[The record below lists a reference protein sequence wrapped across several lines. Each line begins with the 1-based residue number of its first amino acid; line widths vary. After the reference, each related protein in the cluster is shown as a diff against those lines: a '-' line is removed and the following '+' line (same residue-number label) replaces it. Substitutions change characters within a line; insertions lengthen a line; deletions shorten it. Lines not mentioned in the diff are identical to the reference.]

1 MSAQPQ
7 PAWIAY
13 AAPLIAGNRNLCCS
27 DGCALESRSNTVTP
41 NASGDA
47 SGTVHLEGAPEF
59 NLFFRIENR
68 QVEKI
73 RSFSM
78 DCNVDAGG
86 LTVYWLTGARPAQ
99 SVALLESLLPLSDA
113 RPERR
118 LSNSIISAI
127 AFHRDAAAD
136 SALDRLTVASQP
148 EETRRQ
154 AAFWLGN
161 ARGRHGYE
169 SLLGILRNDPSDRVR
184 EHAIFALT
192 QSKEAG
198 AIPAIV
204 REVHDD
210 KSPRVRS
217 QALFWLAQKAAHQ
230 ISADAIREAIDRD
243 PETQVKKK
251 AVFALTQVPN
261 GDGVPL
267 LIELARRNSNPVV
280 RKEAMF
286 WLGQSKDPR
295 AAKFFEDVL
304 VTR

>member
-1 MSAQPQ
+1 MKSLVLFAIAPLLFAQPHLQNAHLETRAVSGSLDSTFRALVNAQPQ

-27 DGCALESRSNTVTP
+27 EGCALESRSKTVTA

-73 RSFSM
+73 RSLSM

-113 RPERR
+113 RPGRR

-169 SLLGILRNDPSDRVR
+169 SLLGILRNDQSERPRSGTRDLRV
-184 EHAIFALT
+184 
-192 QSKEAG
+192 
-198 AIPAIV
+198 
-204 REVHDD
+204 
-210 KSPRVRS
+210 
-217 QALFWLAQKAAHQ
+217 
-230 ISADAIREAIDRD
+230 DAE
-243 PETQVKKK
+243 
-251 AVFALTQVPN
+251 
-261 GDGVPL
+261 
-267 LIELARRNSNPVV
+267 
-280 RKEAMF
+280 
-286 WLGQSKDPR
+286 
-295 AAKFFEDVL
+295 
-304 VTR
+304 